1 MFRNL
6 PANNVAP
13 AINHMLGDLDG
24 RLWLR
29 LFRLD
34 EEAEY
39 CQVWDIDGPN
49 LEFTLTL
56 PEGEELLDAAGDR
69 VLLRTRDE
77 LDLMW
82 NTWCCGRSRDTDGSV
97 PATPA

>member
-6 PANNVAP
+6 PANDVAP
-13 AINHMLGDLDG
+13 AINHMPGDLDG

-29 LFRLD
+29 IFRPG

-39 CQVWDIDGPN
+39 WQVWNIGGPN

-56 PEGEELLDAAGDR
+56 PQGEELLDATGNR
-69 VLLRTRDE
+69 VLVRTRDE
-77 LDLMW
+77 FDVEYLVLREIE
-82 NTWCCGRSRDTDGSV
+82 GH
-97 PATPA
+97 